1 MRKIMSLLLA
11 LCLVVG
17 MIPLAA
23 SAAEGD
29 VAAVGST
36 SYPTLAQAVDA
47 AQSGQTIT
55 LITDTDISESGLTI
69 PGEKSLTLDLNGN
82 NLKAAN
88 TNTGNIKVYGNLTI
102 KDSATSADGKIYT
115 ETTYTNSTTGY
126 GLINAI
132 GEKASII
139 LESGYIDAASFTQ
152 NPSSEGQFGIGVD
165 AGGDFTMMGGKIEAG
180 WYAVSGNGNNSTQH
194 SVIKI
199 QGGELIST
207 ADYAVYLPQSGETTI
222 SGGTIYGAAG
232 GISLQRGILNISGD
246 ALITSKGTGSTGEW
260 GRRYRRSRLRRFEY
274 RSGVWRLHSEHLG
287 W

>member
-1 MRKIMSLLLA
+1 MKKVLSLLMV

-17 MIPLAA
+17 MVPVAA

-69 PGEKSLTLDLNGN
+69 PVEKSLTLDLNGN

-126 GLINAI
+126 GLISAI
-132 GEKASII
+132 G
-139 LESGYIDAASFTQ
+139 G
-152 NPSSEGQFGIGVD
+152 
-165 AGGDFTMMGGKIEAG
+165 
-180 WYAVSGNGNNSTQH
+180 
-194 SVIKI
+194 
-199 QGGELIST
+199 
-207 ADYAVYLPQSGETTI
+207 
-222 SGGTIYGAAG
+222 
-232 GISLQRGILNISGD
+232 
-246 ALITSKGTGSTGEW
+246 
-260 GRRYRRSRLRRFEY
+260 
-274 RSGVWRLHSEHLG
+274 
-287 W
+287 